1 MEYKELKLTEL
12 KPFKI
17 RDLRDNVIIKLTERI
32 KKGLTWPGHYL

>member
-17 RDLRDNVIIKLTERI
+17 RDLRDNVIIIVFDYR
-32 KKGLTWPGHYL
+32 